1 MVSQIA
7 QAAEEKDATAVN
19 DATRVRRREGPP
31 PENGRFKHLKNKLEH
46 AKKHQGKHGKH
57 KHSEE
62 KDHDSSSQSDEND
75 DNTDINITT
84 VKANN

>member
-1 MVSQIA
+1 MSQIA

-31 PENGRFKHLKNKLEH
+31 PENGRFKIPKNKFEH
-46 AKKHQGKHGKH
+46 MKKHQGKHGKR

-62 KDHDSSSQSDEND
+62 KGHDSDEND

-84 VKANN
+84 VKAAN